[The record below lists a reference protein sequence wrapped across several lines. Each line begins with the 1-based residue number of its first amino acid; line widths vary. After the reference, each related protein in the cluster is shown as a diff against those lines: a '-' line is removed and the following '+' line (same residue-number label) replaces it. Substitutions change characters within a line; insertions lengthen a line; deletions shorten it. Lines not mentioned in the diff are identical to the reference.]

1 MECELIQVVDLGQD
15 NGLVLG
21 RVLAMH
27 VQDEMVLDA
36 ERRYIDTPRLNLVGR
51 MHGTGWYARSKDLFE
66 APRIARAS
74 WTLRADNF

>member
-1 MECELIQVVDLGQD
+1 MRAIEIVELGQD
-15 NGLVLG
+15 SGLVLG
-21 RVLAMH
+21 PVPAMQ
-27 VQDEMVLDA
+27 VQDKMVRDA
-36 ERRYIDTPRLNLVGR
+36 QKHLIVTLRLNLVGR